1 MVSVDATFAPTL
13 AGENA
18 SVTVGG
24 IGVTVSG
31 VGHAVAA
38 VPAEAGAFTVATPLA
53 ANETLAVLSMCPA
66 ESVTIS
72 IRVAA
77 LPVDATVTCA
87 EVPPD

>member
-1 MVSVDATFAPTL
+1 MVSVEATFSPTL

-24 IGVTVSG
+24 IGATVND

-38 VPAEAGAFTVATPLA
+38 VPTDDGAFTVAAPA
-53 ANETLAVLSMCPA
+53 ALNETLAELSVWPA

-72 IRVAA
+72 IKVPA
-77 LPVDATVTCA
+77 LPVEATVTCA